1 MLQQALRKFPDLLMW
16 DFPPFIVA
24 FLTAEFFFK
33 FKSFALE
40 CLAFLALWWLL
51 AHVYRRVLARAG
63 LRSVSRSAL

>member
-1 MLQQALRKFPDLLMW
+1 MFLKLFRKAPDLVIC

-40 CLAFLALWWLL
+40 CLAFLALWWVL
-51 AHVYRRVLARAG
+51 AQIYRRILARVGYRPA
-63 LRSVSRSAL
+63 RSPL